1 MYAHAVAYSWIP
13 VELIWH
19 RFVQPGLT
27 GHFRVP
33 NIKNIL
39 ILLQHF
45 FFASVVD
52 EVNIFESLLWN
63 KAYYD
68 FRYTRKDYEFNVY
81 VKGKEGIKTVVSFS
95 GESVNN
101 RRKFVG
107 LHLPN
112 LTGIFDI

>member
-68 FRYTRKDYEFNVY
+68 FRYTRKIMNSTCML
-81 VKGKEGIKTVVSFS
+81 KGKKAL
-95 GESVNN
+95 
-101 RRKFVG
+101 K
-107 LHLPN
+107 L
-112 LTGIFDI
+112 